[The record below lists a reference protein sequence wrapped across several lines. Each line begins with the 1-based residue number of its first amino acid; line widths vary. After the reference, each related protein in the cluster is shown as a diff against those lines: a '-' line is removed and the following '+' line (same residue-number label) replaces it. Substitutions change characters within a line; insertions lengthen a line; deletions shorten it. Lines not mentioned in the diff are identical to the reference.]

1 MSISDIPPDRS
12 ERPWSRL
19 APLKKFTNVCVS
31 VGCETKANTH
41 VLNVEVSDLSGWLFG
56 FEFLEVR

>member
-1 MSISDIPPDRS
+1 
-12 ERPWSRL
+12 L

-31 VGCETKANTH
+31 VRCETKANTH